1 VVTAQCLERVERE
14 LASEAPHARD
24 QIDGAFARFEST
36 QPHLAQAVSDVLSQ
50 SMDDTALALGYFL
63 SIAIW
68 LAFDHTFGQKR
79 LREVSGDAIEATD
92 AAIDLEEE
100 LRTAHGGQ
108 PLDLDDVVSVE
119 QPGILEFVHR
129 HVDSALSPTLRSA
142 IRRHDRQ
149 PAPPTTAERREA
161 GEIGPGSSS
170 QGEARA
176 AQAQETRSTDDAN
189 RGAGWATLS
198 PYPDAEDIHSVYR
211 VIVLLTLCLSHA
223 VVPVEGAARS
233 GQELLA

>member
-1 VVTAQCLERVERE
+1 VERE

-108 PLDLDDVVSVE
+108 PLDLDDIVSGE
-119 QPGILEFVHR
+119 QPGILGFVHR

-142 IRRHDRQ
+142 IRRHNGQ
-149 PAPPTTAERREA
+149 PAHPAPTGRLGP
-161 GEIGPGSSS
+161 GEIEPGSASH
-170 QGEARA
+170 GEARTLTA
-176 AQAQETRSTDDAN
+176 PGARPTDDTN
-189 RGAGWATLS
+189 RGAAWETLS
-198 PYPDAEDIHSVYR
+198 PYADAEDVYAVYR

-223 VVPVEGAARS
+223 VLPVEGAARS